1 MLRGYNIVPW
11 GKITFLIKETNQFVS
26 LLKDHN
32 TFGWTFQAY
41 LFTPK
46 ACSQKW
52 DYNEF
57 IDRFK
62 LLPINVQKIILQKI
76 HGKIVVWSLQ
86 NYILH
91 IDIPQLS

>member
-1 MLRGYNIVPW
+1 MLRGYNLVSW
-11 GKITFLIKETNQFVS
+11 EKITLFIKETNQ
-26 LLKDHN
+26 LLKGHCI
-32 TFGWTFQAY
+32 FEWTLQTY

-46 ACSQKW
+46 ACSRKW
-52 DYNEF
+52 DWNDF

-62 LLPINVQKIILQKI
+62 LLPINVQEIILQKL

-91 IDIPQLS
+91 IDIPQLSQ